1 MDCPDP
7 ACSSCF
13 CLPSL
18 PTHFLSKRGNIIS
31 PIDNRRIVQFKHYKL
46 FIQFK
51 VSDITMNNYTSRIAM
66 TLAVVTVAA
75 FFVASLQYS
84 SQQTLVVAQPATNPA
99 INITQQCPVIGKTLG
114 GISVPSGNVCDVVVV
129 RKTPEITGHNGLV
142 LNKFT
147 LMNSVIE
154 FMATN
159 TTSSSQSPANQ
170 NVYVMGDFALLESEM
185 NPVLQILTKS
195 GWTVTGIHNHMILES
210 PKTTFVHWETQ
221 GDLNTIIGQI
231 KDALAQ
237 TSIQGPK

>member
-1 MDCPDP
+1 MDLLKETQLTIPIP
-7 ACSSCF
+7 ILQNIKGIIILYTLNTTRYLYCF
-13 CLPSL
+13 MCLYVRMKIN
-18 PTHFLSKRGNIIS
+18 H
-31 PIDNRRIVQFKHYKL
+31 
-46 FIQFK
+46 
-51 VSDITMNNYTSRIAM
+51 TSRIAM
-66 TLAVVTVAA
+66 TLAVVAVAA
-75 FFVASLQYS
+75 FSVASLQYF
-84 SQQTLVVAQPATNPA
+84 SQQTLAVAQPETT
-99 INITQQCPVIGKTLG
+99 NITQQCPEIGKTLS

-129 RKTPEITGHNGLV
+129 RSTPEITGHNGLV

-147 LMNSVIE
+147 LMNTVIE

-159 TTSSSQSPANQ
+159 ITSSSQSTANQ

-231 KDALAQ
+231 KDALGQ
-237 TSIQGPK
+237 TSIQGSK